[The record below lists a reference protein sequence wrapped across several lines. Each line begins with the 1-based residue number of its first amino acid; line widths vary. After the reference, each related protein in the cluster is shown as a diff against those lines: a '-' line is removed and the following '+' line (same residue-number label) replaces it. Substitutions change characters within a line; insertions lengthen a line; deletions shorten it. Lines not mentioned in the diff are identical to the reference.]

1 MYGYEKFTKFT
12 KLEVTFE
19 KKKKKIFFKIN

>member
-1 MYGYEKFTKFT
+1 MGYKKFTKFT

-19 KKKKKIFFKIN
+19 KKIFFFKKKIIN